1 MKKFFRNHNLTE
13 AEFTNLHSSDQK
25 RSLSNL
31 PLSDDL
37 DHLCDFPNSYI
48 TPENFHTQHGASN
61 DFFVLHINTRSEKL
75 EKIVIQ
81 LGKLP
86 EIIAISE
93 TKLQPEFKMQLQ
105 GYNFIQ
111 NNSNANAGGVTQ
123 NNSNTKKL

>member
-1 MKKFFRNHNLTE
+1 M
-13 AEFTNLHSSDQK
+13 
-25 RSLSNL
+25 
-31 PLSDDL
+31 SDDL

-48 TPENFHTQHGASN
+48 TPENFHKQHGTSN

-111 NNSNANAGGVTQ
+111 NNSNTNAGGVTQ